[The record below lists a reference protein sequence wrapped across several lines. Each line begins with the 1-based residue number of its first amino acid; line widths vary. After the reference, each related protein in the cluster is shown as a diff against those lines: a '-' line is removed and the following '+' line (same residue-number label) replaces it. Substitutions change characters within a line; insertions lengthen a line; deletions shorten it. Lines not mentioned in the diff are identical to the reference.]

1 MIVLDGLVCL
11 LLVRFLLPS
20 HRFLRTLCSQSLY
33 HKARATFR
41 PELFS
46 QAEQNAARLELRDVP
61 TRAGDERADRDRAAQ
76 RPRPRQG
83 DCQHFMTRP

>member
-46 QAEQNAARLELRDVP
+46 QAEQNAARLELRTFQRVQAMNAL
-61 TRAGDERADRDRAAQ
+61 TAIVLHSGRDL
-76 RPRPRQG
+76 
-83 DCQHFMTRP
+83 DKVTVNTS